1 MSISDVLAT
10 RYASAEMVEIWS
22 ATGKIKLEREFWLQV
37 LNAQAAR
44 GVAIPAEAISAY
56 QKQIDNIDL
65 VSIANRERS
74 LKHDVKARIEEFNA
88 LAGYQL
94 VHQGMTSRDLTEN
107 IEQAQIL
114 LSLKLI
120 QDRVIA
126 LLNQLA
132 IKASAHRELAIVG
145 KSHNVAAQLTTLGK
159 RFASFADE
167 LLIGFSGINELIAR
181 YPARGIKGP
190 VGTNQDMANLFD
202 QDLVKV
208 KEFEAELMQSLGFTN
223 SLTSV
228 GQVYPRSLD
237 YEVGSLLYQVSS
249 PISSMALTIR
259 LMSGQELVTEGFL
272 PGQVGSSAMPHKM
285 NARSCERINGL
296 HQVLNGYVQMLAS
309 ISGNQWNEGDVSC
322 SVVRRVALPGMFFAI
337 DGIIETALTVL
348 NGFKVFEAQVKAEL
362 DRYLPFLLTTEIML
376 LLVKR
381 GVGRET
387 AHKQV
392 QAHALAAAESLR
404 SGGSNNLFELL
415 AADAELNIDQAT
427 LAELAA
433 NSEVQLAA
441 AKTQVDEVVAKVT
454 AITAANPTAANYQ
467 PGAIL

>member
-10 RYASAEMVEIWS
+10 RYASTEMVAIWS
-22 ATGKIKLEREFWLQV
+22 PTEKIKLERKFWVQV
-37 LNAQAAR
+37 LKAQQSRGLDISTAAI
-44 GVAIPAEAISAY
+44 AAY
-56 QKQIDNIDL
+56 EKQVSNIDL
-65 VSIANRERS
+65 TAIANRERT
-74 LKHDVKARIEEFNA
+74 LKHDVKARIEEFNS
-88 LAGYQL
+88 LAGFEL
-94 VHQGMTSRDLTEN
+94 IHQGMTSRDLTEN
-107 IEQAQIL
+107 IEQTQIL
-114 LSLKLI
+114 NSLSLI
-120 QDRVIA
+120 QDRIIA

-132 IKASAHRELAIVG
+132 VKANEHRDLAIVG
-145 KSHNVAAQLTTLGK
+145 RSHNVAAQLTTLGK
-159 RFASFADE
+159 RFASYADE
-167 LLIGFSGINELIAR
+167 LLIGFSAINELIAR

-202 QDLVKV
+202 QDLAKV
-208 KEFEAELMQSLGFTN
+208 KEFEAELMQSLGFAT

-237 YEVGSLLYQVSS
+237 YEVGSLLYQISS
-249 PISSMALTIR
+249 PISSLALTIR
-259 LMSGQELVTEGFL
+259 LMAGQELVTEGFL

-296 HQVLNGYVQMLAS
+296 HQVLNGYVQMLAG

-348 NGFKVFEAQVKAEL
+348 NGFKVFESQVKAEL

-392 QAHALAAAESLR
+392 QTHALAAAESLR
-404 SGGSNNLFELL
+404 TGSRNNLFELL
-415 AADAELNIDQAT
+415 IADSALGLDQAT
-427 LAELAA
+427 ITQLTESSA
-433 NSEVQLAA
+433 VQLAA
-441 AKTQVDEVVAKVT
+441 AKAQVDEVVAKIT
-454 AITAANPTAANYQ
+454 AIIKANPAAANYQ

>member
-10 RYASAEMVEIWS
+10 RYASAQMVEIWS
-22 ATGKIKLEREFWLQV
+22 ATGKIKLEREFWLEV

-44 GVAIPAEAISAY
+44 GLAIPTEAINAY
-56 QKQIDNIDL
+56 QAQVDNIDL

-94 VHQGMTSRDLTEN
+94 IHQGMTSRDLTEN

-114 LSLKLI
+114 MSLKLI

-145 KSHNVAAQLTTLGK
+145 RSHNVAAQLTTLGK
-159 RFASFADE
+159 RFASIADE

-208 KEFEAELMQSLGFTN
+208 KEFEAELMQSLGFAN
-223 SLTSV
+223 SFTSV

-259 LMSGQELVTEGFL
+259 LMAGQELVTEGFL

-296 HQVLNGYVQMLAS
+296 HQVLNGYVQMLAG

-348 NGFKVFEAQVKAEL
+348 SGFKVFEAQVKAEL

-415 AADAELNIDQAT
+415 AADAELNINQAT

-454 AITAANPTAANYQ
+454 AITAANPVAANYQ

>member
-10 RYASAEMVEIWS
+10 RYASAEMVAIWS
-22 ATGKIKLEREFWLQV
+22 PTEKIKLERQFWLQV
-37 LNAQAAR
+37 LKAQQSR
-44 GVAIPAEAISAY
+44 GLDIPAAAIASY
-56 QKQIDNIDL
+56 EKQINNIDL
-65 VSIANRERS
+65 TAIANRERS
-74 LKHDVKARIEEFNA
+74 LKHDVKARIEEFNS
-88 LAGYQL
+88 LAGYEL
-94 VHQGMTSRDLTEN
+94 IHQGMTSRDLTEN

-114 LSLKLI
+114 TSLNLI
-120 QDRVIA
+120 HDRVIA

-132 IKASAHRELAIVG
+132 IKASAHGELAMVG
-145 KSHNVAAQLTTLGK
+145 RSHNVAAQLTTLGK
-159 RFASFADE
+159 RFASYADE
-167 LLIGFSGINELIAR
+167 LLIGFSAINELIAR

-208 KEFEAELMQSLGFTN
+208 KEFEAELIQSLGFAT

-237 YEVGSLLYQVSS
+237 YEVGSLLYQISS
-249 PISSMALTIR
+249 PISSLALTIR
-259 LMSGQELVTEGFL
+259 LMAGQELVTEGFL

-296 HQVLNGYVQMLAS
+296 HQVLNGYVQMLAG

-348 NGFKVFEAQVKAEL
+348 SGFNVFEAQVKAEL

-392 QAHALAAAESLR
+392 QAHALTAAQSLR

-415 AADAELNIDQAT
+415 IADSALGLDEAILT
-427 LAELAA
+427 ELAA
-433 NSEVQLAA
+433 NSAVQLAA
-441 AKTQVDEVVAKVT
+441 AKAQVNEVVAKINT
-454 AITAANPTAANYQ
+454 ITSANSAAAQYQ

>member
-1 MSISDVLAT
+1 MNLI
-10 RYASAEMVEIWS
+10 
-22 ATGKIKLEREFWLQV
+22 
-37 LNAQAAR
+37 
-44 GVAIPAEAISAY
+44 
-56 QKQIDNIDL
+56 
-65 VSIANRERS
+65 
-74 LKHDVKARIEEFNA
+74 HDRI
-88 LAGYQL
+88 
-94 VHQGMTSRDLTEN
+94 
-107 IEQAQIL
+107 
-114 LSLKLI
+114 
-120 QDRVIA
+120 IA

-132 IKASAHRELAIVG
+132 VKANEHRDLAMVG
-145 KSHNVAAQLTTLGK
+145 RSHNVAAQLTTLGK
-159 RFASFADE
+159 RFVSYADE
-167 LLIGFSGINELIAR
+167 LLIGFSAINELIAR

-202 QDLVKV
+202 QDLAKV
-208 KEFEAELMQSLGFTN
+208 KEFEAELMQSLGFAT

-237 YEVGSLLYQVSS
+237 YEVGSLLYQISS
-249 PISSMALTIR
+249 PISSLALTIR
-259 LMSGQELVTEGFL
+259 LMAGQELVTEGFL

-296 HQVLNGYVQMLAS
+296 HQVLNGYVQMLAG

-322 SVVRRVALPGMFFAI
+322 SVVRRVALPGMFFAL

-392 QAHALAAAESLR
+392 QTHALAAAESLR
-404 SGGSNNLFELL
+404 TGSRNNLFELL
-415 AADAELNIDQAT
+415 IADSALGLDQAT
-427 LAELAA
+427 LTQLTESSA
-433 NSEVQLAA
+433 VQLAA
-441 AKTQVDEVVAKVT
+441 AKAQVDEVVAK
-454 AITAANPTAANYQ
+454 ITGITKANPAAANYQ